1 MIRVTRYRRVPSRPN
16 VSQWRAFPL
25 FHGKLHPLRRDT
37 TTPWME
43 PGDLNWVHPKSD
55 LELVAAPWGE
65 ADDVPPGDKR
75 RLSSLSSPNTTT
87 YLVGAHREDTAEP

>member
-1 MIRVTRYRRVPSRPN
+1 MAGLPSLSRQAPS
-16 VSQWRAFPL
+16 VKAG
-25 FHGKLHPLRRDT
+25 HDDT
-37 TTPWME
+37 VDGA
-43 PGDLNWVHPKSD
+43 GDPYWVHPKSD